1 MATASV
7 PALFVGLTGGIGSGK
22 SEVGRRFQELGV
34 TVVDADEVAREVV
47 EPGQPALAQVVGHF
61 GPGILSSDH
70 TLNRRKLREIVFA
83 QPGEREWLEA
93 LLHPLINAEI
103 QNQLAQATSPYALLM
118 SPLLLET
125 GQDEWMDRVL
135 VVDAPEAEQLA
146 RVSRRDGVDGG
157 QIEAIMTRQM
167 ARQERLAR
175 ADDVIENHLG
185 LDDLLPQVHKLDELY
200 RALAE
205 RSAG

>member
-1 MATASV
+1 MVTASR

>member
-157 QIEAIMTRQM
+157 QSEAMMT
-167 ARQERLAR
+167 
-175 ADDVIENHLG
+175 
-185 LDDLLPQVHKLDELY
+185 
-200 RALAE
+200 
-205 RSAG
+205 